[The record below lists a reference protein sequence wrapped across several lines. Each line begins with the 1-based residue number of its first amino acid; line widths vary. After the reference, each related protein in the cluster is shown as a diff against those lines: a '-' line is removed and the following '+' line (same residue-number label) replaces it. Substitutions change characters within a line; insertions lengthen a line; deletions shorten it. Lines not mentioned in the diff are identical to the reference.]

1 MIFAHCHCIIQSD
14 VVFLLI
20 KAELKKFYKLKIE
33 MNIRIVFGL
42 LGYLTLATGAAMLP
56 PLILATMNK
65 DDGDAAAF
73 LLSMFLC
80 IAVTF
85 ELERFGGLKGK
96 DNIGVREG
104 IAVTGLGWLLVSI
117 LGTVPYIAGGYL
129 NLVDSFVESFAGF
142 SGTGATVFADVEI
155 LPRSILLWRSLS
167 NWVGGLGVVVIFMA
181 ILSHFGRGA
190 MFILKAEMT
199 GPTKERNMPRIRD
212 NAKMLFKIYAL
223 LTFLC
228 AVGYF
233 LCGLDVFAAVNHAMT
248 TIATGGYSIYNETVN
263 EYGNPYLE
271 FCMAFFMIVA
281 SGSFA
286 MYAVAYQRGISTIF
300 RNAEFK
306 VYLWIVFIAT
316 AIISTDLILEMDWEV
331 GYAVRS
337 ALFHVASLS
346 STTGFVAHD
355 FDTYPPISKSFLMM
369 TIFLGGCA
377 GSTAGGLKV
386 ARIIL
391 LFKFVVMI
399 VRQKIH
405 PQLIN
410 AVKLNGKTID
420 EGVVYGA
427 ARFFFALVVL
437 DIFFAFVMMFDGI
450 DFINSIS
457 VSVSTMS
464 SVGPGFGIEGATST
478 YGLLPNFSKIVAC
491 ACMFLSRLE
500 IFVVLVLL
508 TPSFWR
514 NSDGW

>member
-1 MIFAHCHCIIQSD
+1 
-14 VVFLLI
+14 
-20 KAELKKFYKLKIE
+20 
-33 MNIRIVFGL
+33 MNRRIVFGL
-42 LGYLTLATGAAMLP
+42 LGYLTLATGAAMFP
-56 PLILATMNK
+56 PLILAAMSNAQ
-65 DDGDAAAF
+65 GDAASF
-73 LLSMFLC
+73 LLAMFMC

-117 LGTVPYIAGGYL
+117 LGTVPYLAGGYL
-129 NLVDSFVESFAGF
+129 NLVDSLVESFAGF
-142 SGTGATVFADVEI
+142 SGTGATVFDDVEI
-155 LPRSILLWRSLS
+155 LPQSILLWRSLS
-167 NWVGGLGVVVIFMA
+167 NWVGGLGIVVIFMA
-181 ILSHFGRGA
+181 ILSQFGRGA
-190 MFILKAEMT
+190 MFILRAEST
-199 GPTKERNMPRIRD
+199 GPTKERQMPRIRD
-212 NAKMLFKIYAL
+212 NAKALFKIYVA

-233 LCGLDVFAAVNHAMT
+233 LCGLNIFAAINHAMT
-248 TIATGGYSIYNETVN
+248 TIATGGYSVYNSTVN

-271 FCMAFFMIVA
+271 FCMAFFMIIS

-286 MYAVAYQRGISTIF
+286 MYAVAYQRGVTTIF

-306 VYLWIVFIAT
+306 VYLWIVFIAS
-316 AIISTDLILEMDWEV
+316 AIIATDLVLEMNLEV
-331 GYAVRS
+331 GFAVRS

-355 FDTYPPISKSFLMM
+355 FDLYPPISKVFLMM
-369 TIFLGGCA
+369 TMFLGGCA

-410 AVKLNGKTID
+410 TVKLNGKTID
-420 EGVVYGA
+420 EGVVHGA
-427 ARFFFALVVL
+427 ARFFFAIVML
-437 DIFFAFVMMFDGI
+437 DIIFSFVMMFDGI

-457 VSVSTMS
+457 VSVSTMA

-478 YGLLPNFSKIVAC
+478 YGLLPTFSKLAAC
-491 ACMFLSRLE
+491 VCMFLSRLE
-500 IFVVLVLL
+500 IFTVLVLL
-508 TPSFWR
+508 TPSFWKD
-514 NSDGW
+514 SGGW